1 MFWIF
6 FSRRE
11 DTGLQDVMDNIE
23 EVVLVAQGLQG
34 VSTKIKE
41 LIDLANSNR
50 RTVSLTDIQV
60 AAIRGA
66 FACVICRGLCH
77 FIPKGFFQMHHI
89 MYSLSRKGKD
99 NCWQFSDMKTKPIW
113 LQYYFCRFVKIFF
126 KFADPMNEP
135 MVSSCCHS
143 LIGCRSCIEQWQLS
157 SPSSPKCRA
166 GDSTNNMQL
175 LTGLSDVLAALRDT
189 ILE

>member
-1 MFWIF
+1 
-6 FSRRE
+6 
-11 DTGLQDVMDNIE
+11 MDNIE

-77 FIPKGFFQMHHI
+77 FIPKRFFSNASHYVLIKQE
-89 MYSLSRKGKD
+89 RKG
-99 NCWQFSDMKTKPIW
+99 
-113 LQYYFCRFVKIFF
+113 
-126 KFADPMNEP
+126 
-135 MVSSCCHS
+135 
-143 LIGCRSCIEQWQLS
+143 
-157 SPSSPKCRA
+157 
-166 GDSTNNMQL
+166 QL
-175 LTGLSDVLAALRDT
+175 LT
-189 ILE
+189 IF